1 MIYTF
6 SVISGFRAII
16 GSVSVQV
23 AMAISMLFFVV
34 VPSQSYVVEP
44 YSGADSEMEN
54 KLSSLRNYTMINH
67 FFCGIIII
75 VG

>member
-16 GSVSVQV
+16 GSVGVQV
-23 AMAISMLFFVV
+23 AMAIAMLFMVV
-34 VPSQSYVVEP
+34 VPTQSYVTEP
-44 YSGADSEMEN
+44 YAGADSEMQN
-54 KLSSLRNYTMINH
+54 KLSSLKIYMMINH
-67 FFCGIIII
+67 FFCGIIIV